1 MSRLDRILAGGLF
14 AAGLAVVVG
23 YGISQTGPAQAQAA
37 DGPGPNLVIEIAG
50 QANGTVVIDLLPEVA
65 PKHVAQIV
73 ALARQGAYD
82 NVVFHRVIDGF
93 MAQTG
98 DVQYGK
104 AGGDLSMAGMGG
116 SAMPDIPAEF
126 TNALSFQRGVVGMA
140 RAQDPNSANS
150 QFFIT
155 FGDAS
160 FLDGQYTIVGN
171 VVSGMEVVDAIKRG
185 DGRNGEV
192 SGAPDVMTR
201 VTVQE

>member
-1 MSRLDRILAGGLF
+1 MSRNLILA
-14 AAGLAVVVG
+14 AALALA
-23 YGISQTGPAQAQAA
+23 SPAVAQDAT
-37 DGPGPNLVIEIAG
+37 DGPGPNLVIEVAG
-50 QANGTVVIDLLPEVA
+50 AANGSVVIDLLPDVA
-65 PKHVAQIV
+65 PQHVAQIT
-73 ALARQGAYD
+73 ALAKEGAYD

-98 DVQYGK
+98 DIQYGK

-116 SAMPDIPAEF
+116 SDKPDIPAEF
-126 TNALSFQRGVVGMA
+126 TNDLSFQRGVVGMA
-140 RAQDPNSANS
+140 RSNDPNSANS

-171 VVSGMEVVDAIKRG
+171 VVSGMEVVDAIQRG
-185 DGRNGEV
+185 EPP
-192 SGAPDVMTR
+192 ATPDVMTK

>member
-1 MSRLDRILAGGLF
+1 MSRRDRILAGGLF
-14 AAGLAVVVG
+14 AAGLAVVVD
-23 YGISQTGPAQAQAA
+23 YGISQRAQAQAT
-37 DGPGPNLVIEIAG
+37 DGPGPNLVIEVAG
-50 QANGTVVIDLLPEVA
+50 AANGTVVIDLLPDVA
-65 PKHVAQIV
+65 PQHVAQIT
-73 ALARQGAYD
+73 ALAKEGAYD

-116 SAMPDIPAEF
+116 SDKPDIPAEF
-126 TNALSFQRGVVGMA
+126 TNDLSFQRGVVGMA
-140 RAQDPNSANS
+140 RSNDPDSANS

-171 VVSGMEVVDAIKRG
+171 VVSGMEVVDAIQRG
-185 DGRNGEV
+185 EPP
-192 SGAPDVMTR
+192 AKPDVMTK
-201 VTVQE
+201 VTVQD

>member
-1 MSRLDRILAGGLF
+1 MSRKLALAAAF
-14 AAGLAVVVG
+14 AAFATQGFAEA
-23 YGISQTGPAQAQAA
+23 T
-37 DGPGPNLVIEIAG
+37 DGPGPNLVIDVAG
-50 QANGTVVIDLLPEVA
+50 AANGTIVIDLLPDVA

-73 ALARQGAYD
+73 ALAKEGAYD

-98 DVQYGK
+98 DVSNGK

-116 SAMPDIPAEF
+116 STLPDIPAEF
-126 TNALSFQRGVVGMA
+126 TNDLSFQRGVVGMA

-150 QFFIT
+150 QFFIV
-155 FGDAS
+155 FDDAS

-171 VVSGMEVVDAIKRG
+171 VISGMDVVDAIQRG
-185 DGRNGEV
+185 EPP
-192 SGAPDVMTR
+192 AKPDVMTK

>member
-1 MSRLDRILAGGLF
+1 MSRKLILAAAF
-14 AAGLAVVVG
+14 AALAA
-23 YGISQTGPAQAQAA
+23 PAFAQAT
-37 DGPGPNLVIEIAG
+37 DGPGPNLVIEVAG
-50 QANGTVVIDLLPEVA
+50 AANGSVVIDLLPDVA
-65 PKHVAQIV
+65 PQHVAQIT
-73 ALARQGAYD
+73 ALAKEGAYD

-98 DVQYGK
+98 DIQNGK

-116 SAMPDIPAEF
+116 SDKPDIPAEF
-126 TNALSFQRGVVGMA
+126 TNDLSFQRGVVGMA
-140 RAQDPNSANS
+140 RSNDPNSANS

-171 VVSGMEVVDAIKRG
+171 VVSGMEVVDAIQRG
-185 DGRNGEV
+185 EPP
-192 SGAPDVMTR
+192 ATPDVMTK